1 MKPALLAE
9 DDPASRAFLSE
20 ALQLLGWQ
28 CEAFETGTAAAQAAI
43 ARRFEVLLLD
53 FNLPDGDGIQYLRM
67 IRNLDSHAS
76 SDSPALALTADD
88 DALLHARL
96 RNNGFDAVATKP
108 LSIEQLGQVLTG
120 LGLNPASADRQ
131 EDSRISEAGHGDSGY
146 RAGEVAAAWED
157 LPLWDDA
164 AGLATV
170 GNNPAILSSL
180 RELMLRDLPGQ
191 RDQILADPH
200 SHEARQHLHRLRAAC
215 GFCGA
220 ARLAAAVNALESA
233 LAQPSGSDGP
243 EIRAAITALELCIRQ
258 TQAQA
263 PD

>member
-88 DALLHARL
+88 DAQLHARL

-108 LSIEQLGQVLTG
+108 LSIEQLGQVLAG
-120 LGLNPASADRQ
+120 LGLNPAGADYK
-131 EDSRISEAGHGDSGY
+131 DGSRISEAGHGDSGY

-180 RELMLRDLPGQ
+180 RELMLRDLPG
-191 RDQILADPH
+191 
-200 SHEARQHLHRLRAAC
+200 
-215 GFCGA
+215 
-220 ARLAAAVNALESA
+220 
-233 LAQPSGSDGP
+233 
-243 EIRAAITALELCIRQ
+243 
-258 TQAQA
+258 
-263 PD
+263 